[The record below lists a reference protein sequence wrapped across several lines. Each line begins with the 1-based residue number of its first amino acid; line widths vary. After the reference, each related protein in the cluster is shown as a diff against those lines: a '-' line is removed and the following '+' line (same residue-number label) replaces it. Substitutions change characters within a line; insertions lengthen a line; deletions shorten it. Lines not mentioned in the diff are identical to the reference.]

1 MLHED
6 ADEPLSIQHRFARK
20 PISDNETRFEL
31 MHGEVFMK
39 RVLCVIALALT
50 CATADLS
57 SSVAQERKLEKIRVG
72 GGSVG
77 APQMTMW
84 FAKEANFYEKHGL
97 AIEAISIPGSSMAI
111 QAMLSGEV
119 PIIQLGG
126 TASMQANLA
135 GADTVIVATVL
146 KKFLFSIFSRPEI
159 TRIADLKGKLFG
171 ATRFGTLSD
180 FASRFALEKSGL
192 NPERDITMV
201 QTGGQ
206 LETVVALLT
215 GKVQAAALSVP
226 ATLRARRANMREL
239 LDMAKLEA
247 TIHQNGVVTTRQYLK
262 TNEDT
267 VRRFLRAYIEGAAL
281 AKKDKAFATRVM
293 AKYLG
298 TNDRELLDDAYERVT
313 LHLEIPPYP
322 TVEGVAVLLKTLEK
336 TQPKALMAKPE
347 DFIDS
352 RLIRELDKS
361 GFMDRL

>member
-1 MLHED
+1 MR
-6 ADEPLSIQHRFARK
+6 EPLSAI
-20 PISDNETRFEL
+20 T
-31 MHGEVFMK
+31 VFL
-39 RVLCVIALALT
+39 VCF
-50 CATADLS
+50 
-57 SSVAQERKLEKIRVG
+57 VAWFSQASAQGKKLEKIRVG

-84 FAKEANFYEKHGL
+84 YAKEANLYEKHGL
-97 AIEAISIPGSSMAI
+97 AVEAIHIPGSSMAL

-126 TASMQANLA
+126 AASMQANLA

-180 FASRFALEKSGL
+180 FASRFALERNGL

-206 LETVVALLT
+206 PETVMALIT

-226 ATLRARRANMREL
+226 ATMRAKQANMREL

-247 TIHQNGVVTTRQYLK
+247 TIHQNGVVTTRRYLK
-262 TNEDT
+262 NNEDT
-267 VRRFLRAYIEGAAL
+267 VRRFLRAYTEGAVL
-281 AKKDKAFATRVM
+281 AKRDKAFAARVM

-298 TNDRELLDDAYERVT
+298 TQDREMLDDAYERVT
-313 LHLEIPPYP
+313 RHLEVPPYP
-322 TVEGVAVLLKTLEK
+322 SVEGVAVLLKTLEK
-336 TQPKALMAKPE
+336 TQPKAQTVNPE
-347 DFIDS
+347 DFIDP
-352 RLIRELDKS
+352 RLIREIANS
-361 GFMDRL
+361 GFIDKL

>member
-1 MLHED
+1 VKK
-6 ADEPLSIQHRFARK
+6 AR
-20 PISDNETRFEL
+20 NL
-31 MHGEVFMK
+31 V
-39 RVLCVIALALT
+39 LALLGVL
-50 CATADLS
+50 AIA
-57 SSVAQERKLEKIRVG
+57 SVLPAQEKKLERIRIG

-97 AIEAISIPGSSMAI
+97 AVEAISIPGSSMAI

-180 FASRFALEKSGL
+180 FASRFALEKNGL

-206 LETVVALLT
+206 PETVLALLT

-226 ATLRARRANMREL
+226 ATMRARKGNMREL

-247 TIHQNGVVTTRQYLK
+247 TIHQNGVVTTRKYLK

-281 AKKDKAFATRVM
+281 AKKDKAFAMRVM
-293 AKYLG
+293 GKYLG
-298 TNDRELLDDAYERVT
+298 TNERELLEDAYERVT

-322 TVEGVAVLLKTLEK
+322 SVEGVGVLLKTLEK
-336 TQPKALMAKPE
+336 AQPKAVTAKPE

-352 RLIRELDKS
+352 RLLREIDKS
-361 GFMDRL
+361 GFIDRL

>member
-1 MLHED
+1 MR
-6 ADEPLSIQHRFARK
+6 EPLSAI
-20 PISDNETRFEL
+20 T
-31 MHGEVFMK
+31 
-39 RVLCVIALALT
+39 VLLVCL
-50 CATADLS
+50 
-57 SSVAQERKLEKIRVG
+57 VAWFSQASAQGKKLEKIRVG

-84 FAKEANFYEKHGL
+84 YAKEANLYEKHGL
-97 AIEAISIPGSSMAI
+97 DIEAIHIPGSSMAL

-126 TASMQANLA
+126 AASMQANLA

-159 TRIADLKGKLFG
+159 TQIADLKGKLFG

-180 FASRFALEKSGL
+180 FASRFALERNGL

-206 LETVVALLT
+206 PETVMALIT

-226 ATLRARRANMREL
+226 ATMRAKQAKMREL

-247 TIHQNGVVTTRQYLK
+247 TIHQNGVVTTRRYLK
-262 TNEDT
+262 NNEDT
-267 VRRFLRAYIEGAAL
+267 VRRFLRAYTEGAVL
-281 AKKDKAFATRVM
+281 AKRDKAFAARVM

-298 TNDRELLDDAYERVT
+298 TQDREMLDDAYERVT
-313 LHLEIPPYP
+313 RHLEVPPYP
-322 TVEGVAVLLKTLEK
+322 SVEGVAVLLKTLEK
-336 TQPKALMAKPE
+336 TQPKAHSVNPE
-347 DFIDS
+347 DFIDP
-352 RLIRELDKS
+352 RLIREIANS
-361 GFMDRL
+361 GFIDKL

>member
-1 MLHED
+1 MPMRNVLQVIMLIFVVV
-6 ADEPLSIQHRFARK
+6 AGA
-20 PISDNETRFEL
+20 
-31 MHGEVFMK
+31 
-39 RVLCVIALALT
+39 
-50 CATADLS
+50 S
-57 SSVAQERKLEKIRVG
+57 SPSAAQDKKLERIRIG
-72 GGSVG
+72 GGSAG

-84 FAKEANFYEKHGL
+84 FAKEAGFYEKHGL

-135 GADTVIVATVL
+135 GADTVIVATIL
-146 KKFLFSIFSRPEI
+146 KKFLFSIFSRPDI
-159 TRIADLKGKLFG
+159 TRISELKGKLFG

-180 FASRFALEKSGL
+180 FASRFALEKNGL

-206 LETVVALLT
+206 PETVLALLT

-226 ATLRARRANMREL
+226 ATMRARKANMREL
-239 LDMAKLEA
+239 LDMAKLEG
-247 TIHQNGVVTTRQYLK
+247 TIHQNGVVTTRKYLK

-281 AKKDKAFATRVM
+281 AKKDKAFATKVM
-293 AKYLG
+293 SKYLA

-322 TVEGVAVLLKTLEK
+322 SVEGVSVLLKTLEK
-336 TQPKALMAKPE
+336 AQPKAREAKPE

-352 RLIRELDKS
+352 RLVRELDKS
-361 GFMDRL
+361 GFIDRL

>member
-1 MLHED
+1 MY
-6 ADEPLSIQHRFARK
+6 
-20 PISDNETRFEL
+20 TRFHIRIL
-31 MHGEVFMK
+31 
-39 RVLCVIALALT
+39 VLVWLVALVSALP
-50 CATADLS
+50 
-57 SSVAQERKLEKIRVG
+57 AQERKLERIRIG

-84 FAKEANFYEKHGL
+84 FAKEANLYEKHGL
-97 AIEAISIPGSSMAI
+97 AVEAISIPGSSMAI

-180 FASRFALEKSGL
+180 FASRFALEKNGL

-206 LETVVALLT
+206 PETVLALLT

-226 ATLRARRANMREL
+226 ATMRARKGNMREL

-247 TIHQNGVVTTRQYLK
+247 TIHQNGVVTTRKYLK

-267 VRRFLRAYIEGAAL
+267 VRRFLRAYVEGAAL
-281 AKKDKAFATRVM
+281 AKRDKAFAMRVM
-293 AKYLG
+293 GKYLG
-298 TNDRELLDDAYERVT
+298 TAEREVLEDAYERVT

-322 TVEGVAVLLKTLEK
+322 SVEGVGVLLKTLEK
-336 TQPKALMAKPE
+336 AQPKAATAKPE
-347 DFIDS
+347 DFLDS
-352 RLIRELDKS
+352 RLIREIDKS
-361 GFMDRL
+361 GFIDRL

>member
-1 MLHED
+1 
-6 ADEPLSIQHRFARK
+6 
-20 PISDNETRFEL
+20 
-31 MHGEVFMK
+31 MK
-39 RVLCVIALALT
+39 ITLCIITTILN
-50 CATADLS
+50 CAAIWFSPTA
-57 SSVAQERKLEKIRVG
+57 AQDKKLEKIRIG

-84 FAKEANFYEKHGL
+84 FAKEAGFYEKHGL
-97 AIEAISIPGSSMAI
+97 AVEAISIPGSSMAL
-111 QAMLSGEV
+111 QAMLSGDV
-119 PIIQLGG
+119 PIVQLGG
-126 TASMQANLA
+126 TASMLANFA
-135 GADTVIVATVL
+135 GADTVIVATII
-146 KKFLFSIFSRPEI
+146 KKFVFSIFSRPD
-159 TRIADLKGKLFG
+159 IARFVDLKGKLFG

-180 FASRFALEKSGL
+180 FASRFALEKNGL

-206 LETVVALLT
+206 PETVLALLT
-215 GKVQAAALSVP
+215 GKVQGAALSVP
-226 ATLRARRANMREL
+226 AILRAKKANMREL

-247 TIHQNGVVTTRQYLK
+247 TIHQNGVVTTRKYLK

-267 VRRFLRAYIEGAAL
+267 VRRFLRAYVEGAVL

-322 TVEGVAVLLKTLEK
+322 TAEGVGVLLKTLEK
-336 TQPKALMAKPE
+336 AQSKARDEKPE
-347 DFIDS
+347 DFVDS

-361 GFMDRL
+361 GFIDRL

>member
-1 MLHED
+1 
-6 ADEPLSIQHRFARK
+6 
-20 PISDNETRFEL
+20 
-31 MHGEVFMK
+31 MK
-39 RVLCVIALALT
+39 NAVWLVALVSLILAPRGSQST
-50 CATADLS
+50 
-57 SSVAQERKLEKIRVG
+57 AQENKLEQIRIG

-84 FAKEANFYEKHGL
+84 FAKEANLYEKYGL
-97 AIEAISIPGSSMAI
+97 AIEAISIPGSSMAL
-111 QAMLSGEV
+111 QAMLAGEV

-126 TASMQANLA
+126 TASMQANFA
-135 GADTVIVATVL
+135 GADTVIVATIL

-180 FASRFALEKSGL
+180 FASRFALEKNGF

-206 LETVVALLT
+206 PETLAALLA

-226 ATLRARRANMREL
+226 AILRAKKAHMREL
-239 LDMAKLEA
+239 LDMVTLEA
-247 TIHQNGVVTTRQYLK
+247 TIHQNGVVTTRKYLK

-267 VRRFLRAYIEGAAL
+267 VRRFLKAYIEGAAL

-298 TNDRELLDDAYERVT
+298 TADREILDDAYERVI
-313 LHLEIPPYP
+313 LHLELPPYP
-322 TVEGVAVLLKTLEK
+322 TVEGVSVLLKTLGK
-336 TQPKALMAKPE
+336 TQPKARTAKAE
-347 DFIDS
+347 DFLDS
-352 RLIRELDKS
+352 RLVRELDKS
-361 GFMDRL
+361 GFIDRL

>member
-1 MLHED
+1 MQKS
-6 ADEPLSIQHRFARK
+6 LSIVA
-20 PISDNETRFEL
+20 L
-31 MHGEVFMK
+31 VC
-39 RVLCVIALALT
+39 VLS
-50 CATADLS
+50 ATLLS
-57 SSVAQERKLEKIRVG
+57 PSQAQEKKLERIRVG

-84 FAKEANFYEKHGL
+84 FAKEANLYEKHGL

-159 TRIADLKGKLFG
+159 TKIADLKGKLFG

-206 LETVVALLT
+206 PETVLALLT

-226 ATLRARRANMREL
+226 ATMRAKKANMREL
-239 LDMAKLEA
+239 LDMARLEA
-247 TIHQNGVVTTRQYLK
+247 TIHQNGVVTTRKYLK

-267 VRRFLRAYIEGAAL
+267 VRRFLRAFIEGAAL

-298 TNDRELLDDAYERVT
+298 TTDREMLEDAYERVT
-313 LHLEIPPYP
+313 LHLEVPPYP
-322 TVEGVAVLLKTLEK
+322 TVEGVGVLLKTLEK
-336 TQPKALMAKPE
+336 AQPKAAGAKPE

-352 RLIRELDKS
+352 RLVREIDKS
-361 GFMDRL
+361 GFIDRL

>member
-1 MLHED
+1 MMKKSLQIIT
-6 ADEPLSIQHRFARK
+6 AVVFCAAWLSEPA
-20 PISDNETRFEL
+20 
-31 MHGEVFMK
+31 
-39 RVLCVIALALT
+39 
-50 CATADLS
+50 
-57 SSVAQERKLEKIRVG
+57 AQEKKLEKIRIG
-72 GGSVG
+72 GGAVG

-84 FAKEANFYEKHGL
+84 FAKEANLYEKHGL
-97 AIEAISIPGSSMAI
+97 AAEAIHIPGSSMAL

-135 GADTVIVATVL
+135 GADTVIVATIL

-159 TRIADLKGKLFG
+159 TKMADLKGKLFG

-180 FASRFALEKSGL
+180 FASRFALERNNL

-206 LETVVALLT
+206 PETLLALLT

-226 ATLRARRANMREL
+226 AILKAKKANMREL

-247 TIHQNGVVTTRQYLK
+247 TIHQNGVVTTKKYLK

-298 TNDRELLDDAYERVT
+298 TNDRDILDDAYERVT

-322 TVEGVAVLLKTLEK
+322 TVEEVSVLLKTLEK
-336 TQPKALMAKPE
+336 SQPKALTAKPE
-347 DFIDS
+347 DFLDA
-352 RLIRELDKS
+352 RLVRELDKS
-361 GFMDRL
+361 GFIDRL